1 MPSLNEVIDKSHVEE
16 NPNVVVATR
25 EVKYGLYKTLS
36 LAQADTKLFDNAD
49 FTSTDTWKE
58 KLLTPKW
65 QETEGAFAYTEGDKI
80 HVFAPTRWTS
90 FTQKSVAQVL
100 DITEEQV
107 FILRR
112 AKHPVQALLQAP
124 VIILQSEIQHCTLS
138 YRETPERRSRAD
150 VIGDLTHKEALAHL
164 GGSDEK
170 IHSPVEQT
178 VYDGRPA
185 LIHGVKEFCHGNCFE
200 VGWIRHPQ
208 DFKLHFLKTL
218 DIYAVFSYTAVC
230 TYLE

>member
-80 HVFAPTRWTS
+80 HVYTPTRWTF

-100 DITEEQV
+100 DINEEQV
-107 FILRR
+107 YIHKTKSAGIYPSGLARTTQLAVQVAAAAWLSKKPVKLILSQYEQENFMVPGVRTEITYR
-112 AKHPVQALLQAP
+112 TALRYP
-124 VIILQSEIQHCTLS
+124 
-138 YRETPERRSRAD
+138 
-150 VIGDLTHKEALAHL
+150 
-164 GGSDEK
+164 
-170 IHSPVEQT
+170 
-178 VYDGRPA
+178 
-185 LIHGVKEFCHGNCFE
+185 
-200 VGWIRHPQ
+200 
-208 DFKLHFLKTL
+208 
-218 DIYAVFSYTAVC
+218 
-230 TYLE
+230 